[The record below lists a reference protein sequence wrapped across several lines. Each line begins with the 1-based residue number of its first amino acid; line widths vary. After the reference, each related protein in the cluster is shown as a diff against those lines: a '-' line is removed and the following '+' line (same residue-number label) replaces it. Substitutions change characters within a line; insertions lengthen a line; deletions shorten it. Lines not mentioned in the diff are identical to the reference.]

1 MGVKN
6 FFTLRVVLNTYGVL
20 TILGWMLTIYTHP
33 ITVNQENGIF
43 FDQSLMLSDQKIKEL
58 LSFLFVVGV
67 IYFSIVNVY
76 CNKRVGIRKFY

>member
-1 MGVKN
+1 MGFKN

-76 CNKRVGIRKFY
+76 CNKRR

>member
-1 MGVKN
+1 MVVKN

-20 TILGWMLTIYTHP
+20 TILGWILTIYTHP

-43 FDQSLMLSDQKIKEL
+43 FDQSLMMSNQKIKEF

-76 CNKRVGIRKFY
+76 CNKRGRD

>member
-1 MGVKN
+1 MVVKN

-76 CNKRVGIRKFY
+76 CNKRDRD